1 MPQVRVVDDKYRRA
15 SLCQR
20 HHFAAGE
27 SAQVDGIRHTTSA
40 RHFRRH
46 ERLGKWDERRQYRAS
61 VVWCRDM
68 RRPLLETSASFG
80 SSLSA
85 MRSGLSSFRF

>member
-27 SAQVDGIRHTTSA
+27 SAQVDGTRHTTFGA

-46 ERLGKWDERRQYRAS
+46 ETRQMGRAS
-61 VVWCRDM
+61 SISGVGRLVSRGICGGRCL
-68 RRPLLETSASFG
+68 RLPRASDPVCPRC
-80 SSLSA
+80 A
-85 MRSGLSSFRF
+85 QV